1 MQSAAGLVERVRGI
15 AGDRCFVPR
24 VFENLNDGLAHIC
37 RLVRPPDLQVL
48 STIVVGASENF
59 SFMPSDFFGPRIF
72 SARNVTT
79 STEIK
84 KIFYRNLEFFRAYPS
99 VVSGSVEALLIR
111 GSKAYVAGVPVV
123 DEEIEVKYLA
133 KPAYFSDIDDDG
145 SGITYLPE
153 RLGEK
158 AVVMYAVME
167 EFRII
172 EDGIDGVKRN
182 MQDAEKAMLELISEI
197 GTIYGTENFEDGGPV
212 IAYDTLGLFDRS
224 QKITEAEQL

>member
-84 KIFYRNLEFFRAYPS
+84 KVFYRNLEFFRVYPS

-111 GSKAYVAGVPVV
+111 GNKVYVSGVPAV
-123 DEEIEVKYLA
+123 DEELEVKYLA
-133 KPAYFSDIDDDG
+133 KPVYFNDMDDDG
-145 SGITYLPE
+145 TGIAYLPD

-158 AVVMYAVME
+158 AVVMYAAME

-172 EDGIDGVKRN
+172 EDGVDGVKRN
-182 MQDAEKAMLELISEI
+182 MQDAERTMMEAIAEI
-197 GTIYGTENFEDGGPV
+197 ASYYGTENYEDGGPV
-212 IAYDTLGLFDRS
+212 VAYDTLGLFSSRV
-224 QKITEAEQL
+224 TCGVEQL